1 MDVFMPKFGSLE
13 GDAEQSHSSWHAW
26 LLWASSSLGRVG
38 CSKTLFVPDGFGEVM
53 SAFQVWG

>member
-26 LLWASSSLGRVG
+26 LLWATSSLGRVG
-38 CSKTLFVPDGFGEVM
+38 CSKTLCLCQMDLETFM
-53 SAFQVWG
+53 SAFQV